1 MDNALLSA
9 STISPTAE
17 EGKTGLWHNSLLG
30 YGLIVAAVAVGQVS
44 LFYQPKLGAYL
55 TAAALALLMGI
66 AAQSSANRKL
76 ALTAALIPL
85 LSMIN
90 LSIVQQSAF
99 EQTAILYSSML
110 VLALAYRIIMA
121 PATTPVP
128 SHLSLRGYLGSLPL
142 MAITGALLGLL
153 GYKLL
158 TSSYIFGGIR
168 LWQVIAV
175 AIIGACAEEA
185 LFRGLIQRQATQLMR
200 PVYAAT
206 ITSLLFLTLS
216 FSHFTAWSLLVGAL
230 STAILSTVY
239 VIKPNL
245 ILTTTLNL
253 ASKLVYVGLVA
264 KYLLG

>member
-1 MDNALLSA
+1 M
-9 STISPTAE
+9 
-17 EGKTGLWHNSLLG
+17 LG
-30 YGLIVAAVAVGQVS
+30 YGLIVGTVAAGQVS

-66 AAQSSANRKL
+66 AALSSANRKL
-76 ALTAALIPL
+76 ALSAALIPL

-110 VLALAYRIIMA
+110 VLALAYRIILA
-121 PATTPVP
+121 PATTVVS
-128 SHLSLRGYLGSLPL
+128 SHLSLRGYLGSLPAV
-142 MAITGALLGLL
+142 AIAGVLIGLL

-158 TSSYIFGGIR
+158 ISSYIFGGIR
-168 LWQVIAV
+168 LWQVAV
-175 AIIGACAEEA
+175 VAVIGACAEEA

-206 ITSLLFLTLS
+206 ITSLLYLTLS
-216 FSHFTAWSLLVGAL
+216 FSHFTGWSLLVGAL
-230 STAILSTVY
+230 TTAILSATY

-245 ILTTTLNL
+245 VLTTTLNL